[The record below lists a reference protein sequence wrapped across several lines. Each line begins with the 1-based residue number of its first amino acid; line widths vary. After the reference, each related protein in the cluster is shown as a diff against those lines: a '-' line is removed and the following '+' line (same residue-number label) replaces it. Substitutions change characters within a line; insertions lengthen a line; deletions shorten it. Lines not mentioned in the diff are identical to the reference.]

1 MMTTRPGTPIAA
13 MRDVESAGDVDDGSE
28 MFGPA
33 RENSIVL
40 GLCCCESRGNETAVV
55 LSLQLAQLALYPV
68 SRCRHRL
75 TENAVCII
83 FQRLRVTFGHR
94 YGQHSPASQ
103 APAIHPCSQP

>member
-1 MMTTRPGTPIAA
+1 MTTRPGTPTTA
-13 MRDVESAGDVDDGSE
+13 MRDVEWTGDVDDILE
-28 MFGPA
+28 MLGPA

-40 GLCCCESRGNETAVV
+40 GLCCFESRGNVTAVV

-83 FQRLRVTFGHR
+83 IQCLRVTFGYRYSHR
-94 YGQHSPASQ
+94 
-103 APAIHPCSQP
+103 